1 MKRWMILRR
10 YELLLLIE
18 GKQILHNQ
26 YSFYFMLNIIFSGTF
41 TNLLRR
47 LQGAKCI
54 EWSIHHFFV
63 LLLCK
68 VNKRIQLIIS
78 CM

>member
-54 EWSIHHFFV
+54 EWSMVSSITFLYYYYV
-63 LLLCK
+63 K
-68 VNKRIQLIIS
+68 LINGFN
-78 CM
+78 